1 MRSSPFIFSTTAAY
15 WVDRVYRQI
24 ARDDRFRY
32 PQFVFHSKDQNSSSQ
47 NAISGNLESVFIDQ
61 IEHTHDAMIGP
72 PLVDKAA
79 WEQLDLTQCLRDLG
93 FNNKQITAAAS
104 SVMSTIR
111 AAL

>member
-1 MRSSPFIFSTTAAY
+1 
-15 WVDRVYRQI
+15 
-24 ARDDRFRY
+24 
-32 PQFVFHSKDQNSSSQ
+32 VFHSKDQNSSSQ